1 MSEVSTNDRIEKA
14 CVSARDK
21 FDKLGEDFSEVKGK
35 LDWVLGSY
43 ANDGNPEGLY
53 EVGTL
58 ALGSL
63 AAYKKKKPRQ
73 VSKKLIEDLEKAL
86 KEQ

>member
-14 CVSARDK
+14 CVNARDK
-21 FDKLGEDFSEVKGK
+21 FEKLGEDFSEVKGK

-53 EVGTL
+53 EVGGI
-58 ALGSL
+58 ALSSL
-63 AAYKKKKPRQ
+63 TAYKKQKPRQ